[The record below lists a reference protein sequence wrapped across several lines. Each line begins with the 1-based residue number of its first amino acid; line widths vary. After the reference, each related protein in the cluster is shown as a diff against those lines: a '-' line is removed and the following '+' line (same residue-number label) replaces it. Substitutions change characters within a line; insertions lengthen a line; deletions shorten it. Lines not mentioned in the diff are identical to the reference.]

1 MTVCQMEECIKKA
14 KPREEKWKTTTTV
27 QTMPAV
33 APATTGKNSNP
44 HDSFRICRIFLLIK
58 TAKSI

>member
-1 MTVCQMEECIKKA
+1 MTVCQMDKCIKKA
-14 KPREEKWKTTTTV
+14 KPKAEKKEKQKEEL
-27 QTMPAV
+27 MPAV
-33 APATTGKNSNP
+33 APATTAKNSNP